1 MKSGRVTNDLVRLR
15 PRDDT
20 VYLSQGRTVL
30 ACDRDG
36 FIRGGADHGLFA
48 HQTRLLARY
57 RYLINGEEPEPVAAA
72 NVEQHS
78 WLGYYICLSPDADQ
92 RMIQGA
98 LGPGQEQA
106 EQTVELRL
114 SRTVGEGMHEDV
126 DLTNFTARRTGFRLE
141 LELDADFA
149 DLFETR
155 KERRQQGELQ
165 REWRQVE
172 AGVWELNFDYRAEHA
187 YSRQGNA
194 GTARIHRGAALR
206 VEHADAPP
214 SYAGGR
220 IAFMVELAPHGTWHA
235 CVKLTPFID
244 GQTLPVR
251 YGCHALRG
259 EENEFDR
266 RRHVYLSETT
276 EFSAPG
282 SHTLTHVVLRAL
294 EQARR
299 DLAAMRLYD
308 RDRDERAWVTAAG
321 LPVYLSVFGRDTL
334 TAAWQSLPA
343 GPEIMRGTLAE
354 LAATQAEETN
364 DWRDAQPGRMI
375 HQIET
380 GPLAVLNFDPRAL
393 SYSTVTPPALYP
405 FALSELWHW
414 TGDKDLIR
422 QFLSPA
428 LKGLKWLDECTR
440 SGGGFYWYRTRS
452 EQGVK
457 HQAWKDSDNAI
468 VDEQGRLVEPPIAA
482 CDQQAYVYV
491 SKLHFSEVLW
501 WLDEK
506 EHARRLYHEAE
517 ELKQRFNE
525 AFWMED
531 EQYVALGLGP
541 DARPVKA
548 ITSNPGHCLAA
559 GIIDEERVRATA
571 DRMLADDLFTGWGVR
586 TLSSRNPAF
595 NPYSYHL
602 GSVWPVEHGTFAIA
616 FLRYGL
622 IEHLHRVTRAMF
634 EAAALF
640 DFCRLP
646 ELFGGH
652 ARDDE
657 HPFPALYPRANS
669 PQAWS
674 ASAVFSFAQALCG
687 VYPYAPLK
695 LLLLD
700 PHLPDWLPEMTL
712 NNLRVGEASATVRF
726 FRRADGETDYEVKD
740 VRGTLHVLRQ
750 PSPWSLT
757 AGWAERVQ
765 DALKSLLPGH

>member
-1 MKSGRVTNDLVRLR
+1 
-15 PRDDT
+15 
-20 VYLSQGRTVL
+20 
-30 ACDRDG
+30 
-36 FIRGGADHGLFA
+36 
-48 HQTRLLARY
+48 
-57 RYLINGEEPEPVAAA
+57 
-72 NVEQHS
+72 
-78 WLGYYICLSPDADQ
+78 
-92 RMIQGA
+92 
-98 LGPGQEQA
+98 
-106 EQTVELRL
+106 
-114 SRTVGEGMHEDV
+114 
-126 DLTNFTARRTGFRLE
+126 
-141 LELDADFA
+141 
-149 DLFETR
+149 
-155 KERRQQGELQ
+155 
-165 REWRQVE
+165 
-172 AGVWELNFDYRAEHA
+172 
-187 YSRQGNA
+187 
-194 GTARIHRGAALR
+194 
-206 VEHADAPP
+206 
-214 SYAGGR
+214 
-220 IAFMVELAPHGTWHA
+220 
-235 CVKLTPFID
+235 
-244 GQTLPVR
+244 
-251 YGCHALRG
+251 
-259 EENEFDR
+259 
-266 RRHVYLSETT
+266 
-276 EFSAPG
+276 
-282 SHTLTHVVLRAL
+282 
-294 EQARR
+294 
-299 DLAAMRLYD
+299 
-308 RDRDERAWVTAAG
+308 
-321 LPVYLSVFGRDTL
+321 
-334 TAAWQSLPA
+334 
-343 GPEIMRGTLAE
+343 
-354 LAATQAEETN
+354 
-364 DWRDAQPGRMI
+364 
-375 HQIET
+375 
-380 GPLAVLNFDPRAL
+380 
-393 SYSTVTPPALYP
+393 
-405 FALSELWHW
+405 
-414 TGDKDLIR
+414 
-422 QFLSPA
+422 
-428 LKGLKWLDECTR
+428 
-440 SGGGFYWYRTRS
+440 
-452 EQGVK
+452 VK

-468 VDEQGRLVEPPIAA
+468 VDEDGRSVEPPIAA

-559 GIIDEERVRATA
+559 GIVDEERVRATA

-652 ARDDE
+652 ARDDK